1 MALKTLLTNL
11 EAGTPDTAL
20 VAYPNHNT
28 PSTVGGFNDRGSSI
42 FDSKTFRQKSFKFGQ
57 DHAYDRPGQGFSQE
71 PFIGKNIDIPGA
83 NDQPGAG
90 GFLNLIGSLTDG
102 FVRGGI
108 VTAIERSAQDVAR
121 LTKFYL
127 TSRGIG
133 FLAKQTALQLTNPR
147 IPTAEEGASS
157 TYKSKNN

>member
-11 EAGTPDTAL
+11 EAGTPDNAL

-28 PSTVGGFNDRGSSI
+28 PSTAGGFNDRGSSI

-57 DHAYDRPGQGFSQE
+57 GTAFDRPGNEFSQE
-71 PFIGKNIDIPGA
+71 PFIGRNIDIPGA
-83 NDQPGAG
+83 NDHPGAG

-108 VTAIERSAQDVAR
+108 VTAIERSAQDVTR
-121 LTKFYL
+121 LTRFYL

-133 FLAKQTALQLTNPR
+133 FLAKQTALQLTNP
-147 IPTAEEGASS
+147 
-157 TYKSKNN
+157 